1 MMVGTLL
8 IYLCAI
14 LYCSIELDNEEPLHG
29 TSNYDCLIPPY
40 TSDWL
45 INSSLLYN
53 WPLLVTYTNYSLVI
67 IILILQDCFLDGMIT
82 NLLLY

>member
-29 TSNYDCLIPPY
+29 TSSYDCLIPPY
-40 TSDWL
+40 TSD
-45 INSSLLYN
+45 
-53 WPLLVTYTNYSLVI
+53 
-67 IILILQDCFLDGMIT
+67 
-82 NLLLY
+82 